1 MDDNQ
6 IMDKCLCAGGAPNS
20 SVVESFSLTTQTWTR
35 QANLV
40 SPNNDVKNG
49 FAVFDGSNLLLINP
63 GYNKFLVFNDTDYTF
78 KTSHPTSSLPSV
90 VAVAIEIT
98 DASLMLVNCTY

>member
-1 MDDNQ
+1 
-6 IMDKCLCAGGAPNS
+6 
-20 SVVESFSLTTQTWTR
+20 VESFSLTTQTWTR

-40 SPNNDVKNG
+40 SPNNNVQNG
-49 FAVFDGSNLLLINP
+49 FAVIDGSNMLLINP

-78 KTSHPTSSLPSV
+78 KISNPASSFSSA

-98 DASLMLVNCTY
+98 DASLMPEQCTC